1 MSNSSK
7 FKKRIWTFFAL
18 TFVISLNLENYV
30 IKVKF
35 IFFNFIQVGGGRVD
49 FNWRAIWPK
58 KSKSNKNLFEASN
71 ALFCTAVRCVD
82 FFIEMDF
89 WFFWNELGFGSNN
102 AWNSDASQTDFET
115 NRRTDRQT
123 ERQID
128 LVLHNIGTKVQF
140 YWQASTNLPPP
151 THGSIES
158 QKKKI
163 VSFEKKS
170 WKKMSLI
177 NRKWNTWQ
185 PKISLLIAKK

>member
-1 MSNSSK
+1 M
-7 FKKRIWTFFAL
+7 
-18 TFVISLNLENYV
+18 
-30 IKVKF
+30 
-35 IFFNFIQVGGGRVD
+35 GGGRVD

-82 FFIEMDF
+82 FFIEMEF
-89 WFFWNELGFGSNN
+89 LIFWNQLGFGSNN

-115 NRRTDRQT
+115 NRRTDRRT

-140 YWQASTNLPPP
+140 YWQARSHLPPP

-158 QKKKI
+158 QKKKNCLI
-163 VSFEKKS
+163 
-170 WKKMSLI
+170 WKKKLEEDELD
-177 NRKWNTWQ
+177 Q
-185 PKISLLIAKK
+185 PKVKYMAAKNIVVDRQKVKKN